1 MLKIGSGARYDIHIQ
16 GRQIPRAI
24 SISFCRTRGSAAI
37 PPPRPS
43 VVEYVEEI
51 GKDGRQV
58 AADLKCA
65 AIGQGRCQTTFATS

>member
-1 MLKIGSGARYDIHIQ
+1 
-16 GRQIPRAI
+16 
-24 SISFCRTRGSAAI
+24 
-37 PPPRPS
+37 

-65 AIGQGRCQTTFATS
+65 AIGQGRRQTTFATS